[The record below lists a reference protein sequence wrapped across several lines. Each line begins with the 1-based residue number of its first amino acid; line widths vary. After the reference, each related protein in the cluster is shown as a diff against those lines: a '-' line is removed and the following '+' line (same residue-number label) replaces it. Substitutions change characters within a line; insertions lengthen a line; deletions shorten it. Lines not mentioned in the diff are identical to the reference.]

1 MERIS
6 RNLTNWL
13 IFQKVIVEEEREV
26 YEYGIFQMIMNAL
39 DTISILV
46 LAFLLHEVVAACC
59 YMAAFVMLRK
69 YAGGF
74 HAKSVF
80 GCYALTVTS
89 SVIMLIIIRY
99 FSIQKLLW
107 IALWLITGLI
117 MFLFAPVQNE
127 NKRLDE
133 VECLVYRKRAIIV
146 WTAESILMWLFYGTN
161 FVKGAE
167 GILASHTL
175 INISMLA
182 ELIHLAGQKRKEENL

>member
-13 IFQKVIVEEEREV
+13 IFQKVIIEEEREV

-46 LAFLLHEVVAACC
+46 LAFLLHEAAAACC

-74 HAKSVF
+74 HAKSVL
-80 GCYALTVTS
+80 GCYTLTVTS
-89 SVIMLIIIRY
+89 SITMLLIIKFISIPETMLIT
-99 FSIQKLLW
+99 LW
-107 IALWLITGLI
+107 AITGLI
-117 MFLFAPVQNE
+117 IFLFAPVQNR
-127 NKRLDE
+127 NKILDE
-133 VECLVYRKRAIIV
+133 VECIVYRKRAILV
-146 WTAESILMWLFYGTN
+146 WTAESILMWLLYLTN

-167 GILASHTL
+167 GILASHILT
-175 INISMLA
+175 NISMLA
-182 ELIHLAGQKRKEENL
+182 ELIHLAGKKRKEENL